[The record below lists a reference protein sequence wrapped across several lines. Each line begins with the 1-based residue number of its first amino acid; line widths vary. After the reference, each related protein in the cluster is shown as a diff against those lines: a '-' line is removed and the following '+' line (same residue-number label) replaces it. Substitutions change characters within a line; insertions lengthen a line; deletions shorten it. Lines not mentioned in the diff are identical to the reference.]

1 MKLSSVLALCLGLS
15 FAQGSLWADGVTRS
29 LEPVVGGCKVT
40 LAWAFSGKVESD
52 LIIEERLAPGW
63 AVDSTTVPLV
73 LLDATAFS
81 GSVARFALKPTLLSN
96 TGSFSYVVR
105 PIAEADSG
113 TVSGDWQMYLGGTL
127 RNGNVSGQTGL
138 SFFATAT
145 HYLQADQTTA
155 SAGASDSDAASQSVE
170 TAVAIAAFKVLDES
184 HVRLSYIG
192 LKKAGTLY
200 VEGCVGLGRDWRP
213 ITSKAVP
220 AGDGEVELSTSTVDG
235 TFCFY
240 RMKLL
245 TTEDR

>member
-63 AVDSTTVPLV
+63 AVDSATVPLV

-81 GSVARFALKPTLLSN
+81 GPVARFALKPTLLSN
-96 TGSFSYVVR
+96 AGSFSYVVR
-105 PIAEADSG
+105 PVAGTELG

-127 RNGNVSGQTGL
+127 RKGSVAGQAWLSLFALTTHYQQTG
-138 SFFATAT
+138 
-145 HYLQADQTTA
+145 QAMAFA
-155 SAGASDSDAASQSVE
+155 SAPDSDAAAQLAE
-170 TAVAIAAFKVLDES
+170 TAVAIAEFKVLDES
-184 HVRLSYIG
+184 RVRLAYVG

-220 AGDGEVELSTSTVDG
+220 VGDGEVELSTGTVEG